1 MEYLI
6 LIVTLAGIVFGA
18 DWLVA
23 GAVSIARR
31 FRVSDFV
38 IGAAI
43 VGIGTSMPE
52 LVVSF
57 FGAIKGNADVAIGNV
72 VGSNI
77 FNVLGILGVTALF
90 FPIAIDKQNMT
101 FEIPLC
107 IAVSVLVTLLAFNFF
122 DGTPAV
128 LGRLDGLVLILL
140 FAGFMWYS
148 FARDKKEKGERALHE
163 ARSEEAIRREGERA
177 PHDAGVIGD
186 PAEAIRQEEKT
197 PLWWAIA
204 KVIGGLAV
212 LIVSCDLFV
221 ENAVAVARSFG
232 VNDAFIS
239 LTLIACGTSLPE
251 LAASVVAAF
260 KKNTQLA
267 LGNIVG
273 SNIFN
278 ILLIL
283 GLSSQVMPLT
293 SAGITWVDYV
303 VMIAAA
309 TVPLLFGFKGK
320 IGRVGGLLMVASFV
334 LYTWYLLM
342 GQG

>member
-6 LIVTLAGIVFGA
+6 LVVTLVGIVFGA

-43 VGIGTSMPE
+43 VGVGTSMPE

-90 FPIAIDKQNMT
+90 FPIVIDRQNMT

-122 DGTPAV
+122 DGSPAV
-128 LGRLDGLVLILL
+128 LGRLDGWVLILL

-148 FARDKKEKGERALHE
+148 FARDKKEKGERAPHE
-163 ARSEEAIRREGERA
+163 ARGEEAIRREGE
-177 PHDAGVIGD
+177 
-186 PAEAIRQEEKT
+186 EAMDTT

-283 GLSSQVMPLT
+283 GVSSQVMPLT

-320 IGRVGGLLMVASFV
+320 IDRVGGLLMVASFV

-342 GQG
+342 GQ

>member
-1 MEYLI
+1 MEYII
-6 LIVTLAGIVFGA
+6 LLVSLAGIVFGA
-18 DWLVA
+18 DFLVA

-31 FRVSDFV
+31 YKVSDFV

-43 VGIGTSMPE
+43 VGVGTSMPE

-57 FGAIKGNADVAIGNV
+57 IGALNGNADVAIGNV

-77 FNVLGILGVTALF
+77 FNVLGILGLTAVF
-90 FPIAIDKQNMT
+90 FPVAIDRNNMK

-107 IAVSVLVTLLAFNFF
+107 IGVSVLLTVLAFNFF
-122 DGTPAV
+122 NGSPAV
-128 LGRLDGLVLILL
+128 ISRPDGFVLLAV

-148 FARDKKEKGERALHE
+148 FYRDRKAASGAADESS
-163 ARSEEAIRREGERA
+163 SE
-177 PHDAGVIGD
+177 D
-186 PAEAIRQEEKT
+186 KT
-197 PLWWAIA
+197 PIWLAIV
-204 KVIGGLAV
+204 KVVGGLAL
-212 LIVSCDLFV
+212 LITSCDLFV
-221 ENAVAVARSFG
+221 DNAVKIAKSFG

-251 LAASVVAAF
+251 LAASIAAAV
-260 KKNTQLA
+260 KKNTQMA

-278 ILLIL
+278 ITLIL

-293 SAGITWVDYV
+293 SAGITIVDYM

-309 TVPLLFGFKGK
+309 IIPMLFGLKGR
-320 IGRVGGLLMVASFV
+320 IGRAGGFVMFISFV
-334 LYTWYLLM
+334 AYTYYLINA
-342 GQG
+342 QIA